1 MMNIITFKIYNIMAR
16 IKALNPEEATGK
28 TKELFDIVKGK
39 MGMVPNMMRTLGNSP
54 AVLNAYLGFNAGLS
68 YSSLG
73 GKLGELIALTVANE
87 NGCNYCNAAHSFIG
101 GKIGINPQDIDQAR
115 NATSTDPKVKAAL
128 VFSKEILDTR
138 GGVPTESLEKVR
150 AAGYDDAQ
158 ILEILAQVSLSIFT
172 NYANIL
178 ADTDIDFPKL
188 ETISAN

>member
-1 MMNIITFKIYNIMAR
+1 MAR
-16 IKALNPEEATGK
+16 IKALNPEETTGK
-28 TKELFDIVKGK
+28 TKELFDIVKSK

-54 AVLNAYLGFNAGLS
+54 AVLNAYLGFNAGLN

-87 NGCNYCNAAHSFIG
+87 NGCNYCDAAHSYIG
-101 GKIGINPQDIDQAR
+101 GKIGINTEDIENAR
-115 NATSTDPKVKAAL
+115 HAFSIDPKVNAAL
-128 VFSKEILDTR
+128 LFSKEILATK
-138 GGVPTESLEKVR
+138 GAVSNESLQRVR

-178 ADTDIDFPKL
+178 ADTDIDFPQL
-188 ETISAN
+188 TVLSQN

>member
-1 MMNIITFKIYNIMAR
+1 MAR

-28 TKELFDIVKGK
+28 TKELFDTVKSK

-54 AVLNAYLGFNAGLS
+54 AVLNAYLGFNAELS

-87 NGCNYCNAAHSFIG
+87 NGCDYCNAAHSFVG
-101 GKIGINPQDIDQAR
+101 GKMGISEQEIDGAR
-115 NATSTDPKVKAAL
+115 NGFSSDTKINAAL
-128 VFSKEILDTR
+128 TLAKEILNKK
-138 GGVPTESLEKVR
+138 GAVSNESLENVR
-150 AAGYDDAQ
+150 AAGFNDTQ

-178 ADTDIDFPKL
+178 SETDIDFPKL
-188 ETISAN
+188 APIFKN

>member
-1 MMNIITFKIYNIMAR
+1 MAR

-28 TKELFDIVKGK
+28 TKELFDTVKTK

-73 GKLGELIALTVANE
+73 GELGELIAVTVANE
-87 NGCNYCNAAHSFIG
+87 NGCNYCNCAHSFVG
-101 GKIGINPQDIDQAR
+101 GKMGIDEQDINDAR
-115 NATSTDPKVKAAL
+115 NGVSSDPKINAAL
-128 VFSKEILDTR
+128 VFAKEILHTK
-138 GGVPTESLEKVR
+138 GAVSNESFENIK
-150 AAGYDDAQ
+150 AAGYNDAQ

-178 ADTDIDFPKL
+178 ADTDIDFPTLAPIAKH
-188 ETISAN
+188 

>member
-1 MMNIITFKIYNIMAR
+1 MAR
-16 IKALNPEEATGK
+16 IKALNPEQATGR
-28 TKELFDIVKGK
+28 TKELFDIVKSK
-39 MGMVPNMMRTLGNSP
+39 MGMVPNMMKTLGNSP
-54 AVLNAYLGFNAGLS
+54 AVLNAYLGFNAGLN

-87 NGCNYCNAAHSFIG
+87 NGCKYCNAAHSFIG
-101 GKIGINPQDIDQAR
+101 GKLGIKGQDITNAR
-115 NATSTDPKVKAAL
+115 NGVSIDPKINAAL
-128 VFSKEILDTR
+128 FFSKEILDTR
-138 GGVPTESLEKVR
+138 GAVSNESLQKVR

-188 ETISAN
+188 EPIATN

>member
-1 MMNIITFKIYNIMAR
+1 MSR
-16 IKALNPEEATGK
+16 IKALNPDEATGK
-28 TKELFDIVKGK
+28 TKELFDTVKSK

-87 NGCNYCNAAHSFIG
+87 NGCDYCNSAHSFIS
-101 GKIGINPQDIDQAR
+101 GKMGINVKDVDDAR
-115 NATSTDPKVKAAL
+115 SGKSSDVKINAAL
-128 VFSKEILDTR
+128 VFAKEILNQR
-138 GGVPTESLEKVR
+138 GAVSNEALEKIR
-150 AAGYDDAQ
+150 NAGYDDGQ

-178 ADTDIDFPKL
+178 SDTEIDFPKL
-188 ETISAN
+188 ASIAKN

>member
-1 MMNIITFKIYNIMAR
+1 MAR
-16 IKALNPEEATGK
+16 IKVLNPEETTGK
-28 TKELFDIVKGK
+28 TKELFDIVKSK

-54 AVLNAYLGFNAGLS
+54 AVLNAYLGFNAGLN

-87 NGCNYCNAAHSFIG
+87 NGCNYCDAAHSYVG
-101 GKIGINPQDIDQAR
+101 GKIGINAEDIENAR
-115 NATSTDPKVKAAL
+115 HAFSRDPKVNAAL
-128 VFSKEILDTR
+128 LFSKEILETK
-138 GGVPTESLEKVR
+138 GAVSNESLQRVR

-178 ADTDIDFPKL
+178 ADTDIDFPQL
-188 ETISAN
+188 TVLSQN